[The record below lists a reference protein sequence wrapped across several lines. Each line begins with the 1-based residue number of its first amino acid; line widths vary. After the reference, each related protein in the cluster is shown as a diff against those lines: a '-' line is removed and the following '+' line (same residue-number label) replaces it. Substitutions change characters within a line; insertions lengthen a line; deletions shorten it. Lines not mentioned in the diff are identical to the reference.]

1 MPWVENSGDELPRAW
16 YSLNTMVMWYKASSH
31 SKQRIIAKIDD
42 ITIPVHFARISVSS
56 VLRFPKCWRLQLH
69 RSINNYITIQTLL
82 VPWEFDK

>member
-31 SKQRIIAKIDD
+31 SKQRVIAKIDD
-42 ITIPVHFARISVSS
+42 ITIPVRFARRSVFS